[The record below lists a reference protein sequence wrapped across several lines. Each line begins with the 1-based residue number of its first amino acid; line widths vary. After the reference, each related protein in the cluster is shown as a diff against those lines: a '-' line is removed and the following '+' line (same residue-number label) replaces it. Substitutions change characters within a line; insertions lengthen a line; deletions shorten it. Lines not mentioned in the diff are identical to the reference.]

1 MNVKGK
7 KTSHT
12 TRFLIGSFT
21 LLLLISAG
29 AFLCLGYYMSSV
41 SSNAINKVGNLYMAG
56 INEQISAHFRTIIN
70 LNLEQV
76 ESAVT
81 VVSNDADDIDEL
93 YEGKK
98 ESDSGG

>member
-1 MNVKGK
+1 
-7 KTSHT
+7 
-12 TRFLIGSFT
+12 
-21 LLLLISAG
+21 
-29 AFLCLGYYMSSV
+29 MSSV

-93 YEGKK
+93 YEELVYRIRVRNFDYLALCSEDGNLL
-98 ESDSGG
+98 EICIP